1 MSYFPRYRDYTPLW
15 TDTSKPTSR
24 RYVFIAIALL
34 AGSAILNV
42 VLYNKL
48 SHRWQVPLDNY
59 QQL

>member
-1 MSYFPRYRDYTPLW
+1 MKFSSVVLA
-15 TDTSKPTSR
+15 S
-24 RYVFIAIALL
+24 ALL
-34 AGSAILNV
+34 AGSAVLNV